1 MRSLINKV
9 LTIALSLLVCV
20 TQFPLTTF
28 AVEGNVSANENLA
41 LNKPVT
47 YSGVEGGKKGD
58 AWVYPQFVGEQA
70 VDGKADTRWS
80 ADKTDDQWLIVDLED
95 EYSIGT
101 ITLNFHAES
110 PEYEILVAGEDKE
123 FKQIA
128 GVTDGSANGATVVKS
143 FEANGTNARYIKYH
157 QTKMW
162 KHATNGKY
170 YSSSIIDIDV
180 AKFKSTEVTDDTLRV
195 GTFNIAA
202 NKKFDITAQSAL
214 TNDYNL
220 EIVGLQ
226 EVDRN
231 TKRNS
236 YDMLESFK
244 TSGNYNDSYYSKTID
259 FEGGEYGIGT
269 VSAYPLSDQSSTS
282 LEWDGSAEKRVYQ
295 RSVFT
300 KSGHEVAFYNTH
312 LSYET
317 TELRLKQ
324 MAQLKE
330 AIAKDPVEYKIIV
343 GDFNADQSRAEFN
356 LFLDELNMCNGYY
369 GKWYDTFNG
378 VDATMKVNSVDNI
391 LVTKN
396 LQIDDVTMVPTKLS
410 DHNLFVTTLTFLDE
424 PAVSYEWLRCVLDE
438 AKQIDGSP
446 YTEASFNALKVAI
459 AEASK
464 IYIDEAATQ
473 KALDDAVK
481 ELQKAINALE
491 YFNLAYKKAVT
502 FSGVEG
508 DKVNG
513 SWKYP
518 QFVGEKAVD
527 GDSATRWSAA
537 KLDSQYLTV
546 DLGEVTSIS
555 EVLLYFYAETT
566 DYEVQ
571 ISTDGENFTSV
582 FHQTN
587 GTSGDTIMRQVS
599 FPAQEARYVKF
610 VQNVMW
616 NHTNGNKYS
625 ASLSELEV
633 YKEFNIAS
641 IALEEA
647 SNVISAGETLQLQ
660 TIITPALA
668 SHKDVV
674 YTSSNPDVANVDN
687 NGLITA
693 LKAGKTTIKVSSKA
707 DPTINVTKEIQ
718 VVDGE
723 IKVQEFRFS
732 PDEISLT
739 ARDKRFLEYN
749 VYPENAINPD
759 VAVNWS
765 SSDESIATVDEHGYV
780 DVLAQGDVVIT
791 VQSKEDA
798 AVKGSLTIHATKAN
812 YSESYDMMKD
822 RWLRRVVG
830 EDLDMS
836 DPDIAAYVTN
846 IDTEGNDLWSKMH
859 KGDDRT
865 TLWDKLASDTTSAD
879 YTTQVTKL
887 KKLALAFGVEG
898 TSLYHNKDLLADIVD
913 GVNFMVVNKKYNGT
927 YSTGNWWDWQIGV
940 TQPLVDLLMIISD
953 YTDYSNIEPAI
964 KAIEGYAKKP
974 SIQWP
979 SYTATGAN
987 RTDIGLSVLGSAIIA
1002 KNDDRMNLVKNEVPD
1017 VMKLVT
1023 SGDGLYAD
1031 GSVVQHT
1038 KHAYTGSYG
1047 NELLKGVGRI
1057 QSIIADTEFDIT
1069 DTRINNV
1076 YNTIS
1081 KGYIPLMHKGQ
1092 MLSMVNGRSISRAPG
1107 TNPFTTEFEA
1117 GSETISN
1124 IMLIAQFAPEQ
1135 YRDEYLSAIK
1145 GWLEESADDFNFY
1158 GHARDFDALLSAKEI
1173 VNDENVDS
1181 LSYKGMH
1188 VYGSMDRVVQAN
1200 DNYTVGLSMYSSRIY
1215 NYEFGNTENKKGWH
1229 TGDGVLYLY
1238 NNDLKQY
1245 GEGYWP
1251 TIDPYRLP
1259 GTTVDTKALADGAAY
1274 NKTSPQSWVGGV
1286 SDGNNGAAGMYYNA
1300 SNLGTGMDVKAQKS
1314 WFFLDGKVVALGTNI
1329 NGTSSAS
1336 IETTI
1341 ENRMLTGENN
1351 TVSINGTT
1359 WDETAKDATLTA
1371 GSYIHMTGTGEGNDI
1386 GYYFPQDE
1394 SVEVSK
1400 ETRTGKYSDINEY
1413 FVNDKEYEN
1422 TFFKMGI
1429 NHGQTVTND
1438 SYEYVLLPGA
1448 SEEETKAYANKNGL
1462 TILRNDVDV
1471 QAIKDEDS
1479 GIFAMNTW
1487 PESEISVNGI
1497 KVNNSA
1503 SIFTQVNGGVMD
1515 IYVSDPKQKSVNLE
1529 VTLEN
1534 GYKKVLY
1541 TDNDVTVDENG
1552 VFKMNSKGKAG
1563 ASFHISVQIETE
1575 DTTLTKGLLKNSI
1588 DKANIIV
1595 ASGQLDTLAPAVQTL
1610 IRTRLAEANSV
1621 YENVNSTNTECLTA
1635 WLNLANALHYLDFKA
1650 DKAALKALID
1660 DCEKIDL
1667 NEYAG
1672 GVEAFQEALATA
1684 KTVYADDGV
1693 LQNTIATAFTNL
1705 SNAKDALVK
1714 KDLVDKTLLIDLI
1727 NGITTHIGDG
1737 SAYRK
1742 DAYWTAFQD
1751 AMNAANAV
1759 IADENATQAQ
1769 LETAYITLTSTYED
1783 IRLLPDESLLAKL
1796 DTFIQYVDQVDL
1808 SNYSEEHA
1816 TYIMSVRNQAFALR
1830 SDLNGFEEERYNSVS
1845 KEIAIVLDIIE
1856 NKQLDQT
1863 ETTTPPTKPEETQ
1876 KPGSTDSASSSVET
1890 KKPTTTSGTT
1900 ATGDSTNVAALAI
1913 AMLGGCAVITML
1925 KRRKEQ

>member
-1 MRSLINKV
+1 MKSLINKV
-9 LTIALSLLVCV
+9 MTIALSLLVCI
-20 TQFPLTTF
+20 TQFSLTTF
-28 AVEGNVSANENLA
+28 AVEGNVTANENLA

-47 YSGVEGGKKGD
+47 YSGVEGGKKGE
-58 AWVYPQFVGEQA
+58 AWVYPQFAGESA
-70 VDGKADTRWS
+70 VDGNTGTRWS

-95 EYSIGT
+95 VYSIGS

-123 FKQIA
+123 FKAIA
-128 GVTDGSANGATVVKS
+128 SVTDGSASGATVTKS
-143 FEANGTNARYIKYH
+143 FDAKGTTARYIKYH

-162 KHATNGKY
+162 KHATNGKNY
-170 YSSSIIDIDV
+170 GSSIIDLEV
-180 AKFKSTEVTDDTLRV
+180 TEFKSTDITNDTLRV

-202 NKKFDITAQSAL
+202 NKKFDIAAQSAL

-231 TKRNS
+231 TKRNNF
-236 YDMLESFK
+236 DMLESFE
-244 TSGNYNDSYYSKTID
+244 TTGSYNDSYYSKTID

-269 VSAYPLSDQSSTS
+269 VSLYPLRDQSTTS
-282 LEWDGSAEKRVYQ
+282 LAWDGSAEKRVYQ
-295 RSVFT
+295 RTVFT
-300 KSGHEVAFYNTH
+300 KNNHEVAFYNTH

-356 LFLDELNMCNGYY
+356 TFLEELDMCNGYY

-396 LQIDDVTMVPTKLS
+396 LKINDVAMVPTALS
-410 DHNLFVTTLTFLDE
+410 DHNLFTATVTFLDE

-446 YTEASFNALKVAI
+446 YTETSFNALKVAI
-459 AEASK
+459 ADASN
-464 IYIDEAATQ
+464 IYIDETATQ
-473 KALDDAVK
+473 AALDAAVK

-491 YFNLAYKKAVT
+491 YFNLAYNKTVT
-502 FSGVEG
+502 YSGVEG

-527 GDSATRWSAA
+527 GDSTTRWSAA
-537 KLDSQYLTV
+537 KADSQYLTV

-566 DYEVQ
+566 DYEIQV
-571 ISTDGENFTSV
+571 STDGETFSTV
-582 FHQTN
+582 HHQTN
-587 GTSGDTIMRQVS
+587 GTSGETIMRQVS

-616 NHTNGNKYS
+616 KHTNGNKYS
-625 ASLSELEV
+625 ASLSEIEV
-633 YKEFNIAS
+633 YKEFSIAS
-641 IALEEA
+641 IELEES
-647 SNVISAGETLQLQ
+647 SNVISKDETLQLQ
-660 TIITPALA
+660 PIIKPVLA
-668 SHKDVV
+668 SHKDIV
-674 YTSSNPDVANVDN
+674 YTSSEPEVASVDE

-693 LKAGKTTIKVSSKA
+693 LAVGKTTISVASKA
-707 DPTINVTKEIQ
+707 DSTIKVTKEIQ
-718 VVDGE
+718 VVDGD
-723 IKVQEFRFS
+723 INVQEFRFS
-732 PDEISLT
+732 PNEVTLT
-739 ARDKRFLEYN
+739 PRDKRFLEYS
-749 VYPENAINPD
+749 VYPENAVNPE

-765 SSDESIATVDEHGYV
+765 SSDETIATVDEHGYV
-780 DVLAQGDVVIT
+780 NVLAQGDVVIT
-791 VQSKEDA
+791 VQSKDDA
-798 AVKGSLTIHATKAN
+798 NVKGSLTIHVAKAD
-812 YSESYDMMKD
+812 YSESYDTMKD

-830 EDLDMS
+830 EDLDMNDS
-836 DPDIAAYVTN
+836 DVAAYVN
-846 IDTEGNDLWSKMH
+846 SIDTEGQDLWSKMH
-859 KGDDRT
+859 KANDRT
-865 TLWDKLASDTTSAD
+865 TLWDKLDSDTTSAD

-898 TSLYHNKDLLADIVD
+898 TSLHHNKDLLSDIVD

-953 YTDYSNIEPAI
+953 YTDYSKIEPAI

-1031 GSVVQHT
+1031 GSVIQHT
-1038 KHAYTGSYG
+1038 KHSYTGSYG

-1057 QSIIADTEFDIT
+1057 QSIIAGTEFDIT

-1124 IMLIAQFAPEQ
+1124 IMLIAQFAPDE
-1135 YRDEYLSAIK
+1135 YRDEYVSAIK

-1158 GHARDFDALLSAKEI
+1158 GHARDFDALLGAKEI
-1173 VNDENVDS
+1173 VNDEAIDS
-1181 LSYKGMH
+1181 LSYTGMH

-1200 DNYTVGLSMYSSRIY
+1200 EDYTAGLSMYSTRIY

-1229 TGDGVLYLY
+1229 TGDGVLYIY

-1259 GTTVDTKALADGAAY
+1259 GTTVDTKTLADGASY

-1314 WFFLDGKVVALGTNI
+1314 WFFLNGKIVALGTNI

-1351 TVSINGTT
+1351 TVSINGKT
-1359 WDETAKDATLTA
+1359 WDEAAGNATLTA
-1371 GSYIHMTGTGEGNDI
+1371 GSYVHMTGTGEGNDI

-1394 SVEVSK
+1394 TVEVSK

-1413 FVNDKEYEN
+1413 FVNDNVYEN
-1422 TFFKMGI
+1422 SFFKMGI
-1429 NHGQTVTND
+1429 NHGKTVVND

-1448 SEEETKAYANKNGL
+1448 NEDQTKAYANDNGL
-1462 TILRNDVDV
+1462 TILRNDEDV

-1487 PESEISVNGI
+1487 PESEISVNGV

-1503 SIFTQVNGGVMD
+1503 SIFTQVNDGIMD
-1515 IYVSDPKQKSVNLE
+1515 VYVSDPKQKSVNLE

-1534 GYKKVLY
+1534 GYKNVIY
-1541 TDNDVTVDENG
+1541 TDSDVTVDENG

-1563 ASFHISVQIETE
+1563 ASFHFTVQIENE
-1575 DTTLTKGLLKNSI
+1575 DTTLTKDLLKKSI
-1588 DKANIIV
+1588 DKTAIIV
-1595 ASGQLDTLAPAVQTL
+1595 ASGQLDTLAPNVAAMIL
-1610 IRTRLAEANSV
+1610 TRLAEAKAV
-1621 YENVNSTNTECLTA
+1621 YANPNATNAECLDA
-1635 WLNLANALHYLDFKA
+1635 WLNLANALQYLDFKA
-1650 DKAALKALID
+1650 DKAALKKMIE
-1660 DCEKIDL
+1660 DCEKIDVTQ
-1667 NEYAG
+1667 YAE
-1672 GVEAFQEALATA
+1672 GVEAFLAALEVA
-1684 KTVYADDGV
+1684 KTVYADNGV
-1693 LQNTIATAFTNL
+1693 LQESINTAFANL
-1705 SNAKDALVK
+1705 ANAKDALVK
-1714 KDLVDKTLLIDLI
+1714 KNIIDKTLLTDLI
-1727 NGITTHIGDG
+1727 NSITAHIGDG
-1737 SAYRK
+1737 SGYRK
-1742 DAYWTAFQD
+1742 DAYWTAFQTALD
-1751 AMNAANAV
+1751 AAKAIIAN
-1759 IADENATQAQ
+1759 DDATQTQVEAA
-1769 LETAYITLTSTYED
+1769 TAELTNAYED
-1783 IRLLPDESLLAKL
+1783 LRLLPDESLLAKL
-1796 DTFIQYVDQVDL
+1796 DTFVQYVDQINL
-1808 SNYSEEHA
+1808 ANYSEEHA
-1816 TYIMSVRNQAFALR
+1816 TYIMRVRNDVVALR
-1830 SDLNGFEEERYNSVS
+1830 SDLNGFEEERFYALN
-1845 KEIAIVLDIIE
+1845 EEMANVLDIIE
-1856 NKQLDQT
+1856 NKQLNQS
-1863 ETTTPPTKPEETQ
+1863 ETTKPEETQ
-1876 KPGSTDSASSSVET
+1876 KPSSSESSTTET
-1890 KKPTTTSGTT
+1890 KKPSSVQGST
-1900 ATGDSTNVAALAI
+1900 ATGDTTNVAALAF
-1913 AMLGGCAVITML
+1913 AMLSGCAVIAVS
-1925 KRRKEQ
+1925 KRRKKQ